1 MKEMKEIKE
10 IKEIDSKARTTSK
23 ASGVKKGTEY
33 TGTSWSSQHFVY
45 DYLGDI
51 GKIRS
56 VEACG
61 NGLDIGVEMNEVRIK
76 GSTGILRPMGFNI
89 GYRGAGPTKLIETLS
104 EIGIDTTDN
113 LEKIIYDKENYYKCV
128 TIISK
133 NLKK

>member
-1 MKEMKEIKE
+1 MKE

-23 ASGVKKGTEY
+23 ASSVKKGTEY
-33 TGTSWSSQHFVY
+33 AGASWSSRHFVD

-61 NGLDIGVEMNEVRIK
+61 NGLAIGVDINKVRIK
-76 GSTGILRPMGFNI
+76 GSAGILRSMGFNI
-89 GYRGAGPTKLIETLS
+89 GYSGTGPTKLIETLS
-104 EIGIDTTDN
+104 KLGVDTTDN